1 MGLRQISL
9 ILDKRKNEEFLINK
23 KTYDYEERNV
33 EICVA
38 DTRGDTYRDSNKPRS
53 AELYVGPPLPSPARP
68 LDACYQRDA
77 RREGDELEKSMN
89 IFHQELED

>member
-23 KTYDYEERNV
+23 KTNDYEERNV

-38 DTRGDTYRDSNKPRS
+38 DTRGDTHRDSNKLRS
-53 AELYVGPPLPSPARP
+53 AELHDDDVNIKKRP
-68 LDACYQRDA
+68 FGLNGRFFMDDNNTYSLS
-77 RREGDELEKSMN
+77 RR
-89 IFHQELED
+89 IFIIVTAL

>member
-23 KTYDYEERNV
+23 KTNDYEERNV

-38 DTRGDTYRDSNKPRS
+38 DARGDTHRDSNKPRS
-53 AELYVGPPLPSPARP
+53 AELHVKSLPLTPPQGRGIS
-68 LDACYQRDA
+68 
-77 RREGDELEKSMN
+77 
-89 IFHQELED
+89 